1 MLFCRAETGTVSIF
15 FPNAQRALS
24 YGILVQTFQRTEGAR
39 HAGTRRGNPTPGGG
53 VCGQIF
59 AGADDKELEEECKKL
74 APIEPGQAVVTKG
87 YKLKAKNI
95 IHAVG
100 PIYFDGKQGEREIL
114 RDAYK
119 SALDLAVENNFK
131 TLVFPLLSSGIY
143 GYPLE
148 EAAEVAIDTI
158 RDYLEDHDLDVTI
171 SVLNDRVLK
180 VLKEKNKEWIEK

>member
-1 MLFCRAETGTVSIF
+1 MS
-15 FPNAQRALS
+15 
-24 YGILVQTFQRTEGAR
+24 FQ
-39 HAGTRRGNPTPGGG
+39 
-53 VCGQIF
+53 
-59 AGADDKELEEECKKL
+59 
-74 APIEPGQAVVTKG
+74 IEK
-87 YKLKAKNI
+87 KNI

-119 SALDLAVENNFK
+119 SALDLAVKNNFK

>member
-1 MLFCRAETGTVSIF
+1 MSFQIEKKNILDYDVDAIV
-15 FPNAQRALS
+15 NAANKELR
-24 YGILVQTFQRTEGAR
+24 
-39 HAGTRRGNPTPGGG
+39 PGGG

-119 SALDLAVENNFK
+119 SALDLAVKNNFK

-148 EAAEVAIDTI
+148 EAAEVAVDTI
-158 RDYLEDHDLDVTI
+158 RDYLEEHDLDVTI

>member
-1 MLFCRAETGTVSIF
+1 MA
-15 FPNAQRALS
+15 N
-24 YGILVQTFQRTEGAR
+24 
-39 HAGTRRGNPTPGGG
+39 
-53 VCGQIF
+53 
-59 AGADDKELEEECKKL
+59 K
-74 APIEPGQAVVTKG
+74 
-87 YKLKAKNI
+87 
-95 IHAVG
+95 
-100 PIYFDGKQGEREIL
+100 EREIL

-148 EAAEVAIDTI
+148 EAAEVAVDTI